1 MRHLRVRAVDGEPLG
16 RVVVGV
22 FGKGPAP
29 LAARRFAELA
39 TNATGVS
46 YRRTQ
51 FDAVRDGAR
60 TLARCARHRFAS

>member
-1 MRHLRVRAVDGEPLG
+1 
-16 RVVVGV
+16 VGV

-29 LAARRFAELA
+29 LAAQRFAELA

-51 FDAVRDGAR
+51 FDAVRDGA
-60 TLARCARHRFAS
+60 